1 MRRAPSSPAE
11 ILARRRAER
20 AGDAVV
26 RALIEKK
33 ARETV
38 PAKYEEAGVSLERAV
53 KLEEKGVDFALDHC
67 GRLKRAHRGDVW
79 HRLAQREAITTAQ
92 HAAIRRLERDLAMQ
106 RGQSVHETGE
116 RVFVDCSGNAEGV
129 TQMQIDAGKR
139 VREALDLVGPPASRV
154 VEAILVPPL
163 EGREQPDWREV
174 VARITGENMR
184 DAQSAILR
192 FAAQALA
199 DVYEMLDKR
208 KRGN

>member
-106 RGQSVHETGE
+106 RGQNPHGDAE
-116 RVFVDCSGNAEGV
+116 RVHVDCGGNAEGV

-163 EGREQPDWREV
+163 EGKEQPDWREV
-174 VARITGENMR
+174 VARLTGENMR

-199 DVYEMLDKR
+199 DVYEMIDRRR
-208 KRGN
+208 KGN